1 MKNVLFPSIYLAVMA
16 IATFSGGCD
25 YATTPDINCVES
37 ASFEFIRTDTGNCSS
52 GCTYRFLATVVGGSD
67 LRYTWDFGDNS
78 TSDAAEPEHTYAQA
92 GTYQVSL
99 VIAQDAC
106 ANEVVPTKPL
116 TIGFPA
122 PVAKITTAQPAVY
135 TMPVTTVNFDAN
147 ASQNAVSYSWDF
159 GDGGTATGATA
170 SHAYARPDTFMVV
183 LKAVGQGGDQDR
195 DTIWVR
201 IEPKTFLLT
210 SDVAAGVFER
220 AVLTDEASDGS
231 FRAATSTSDALYLV
245 KISATGALQGSP
257 NLVDYPIGSAYING
271 AQNIF
276 CTRKTANGYILVGN
290 VENTLNPLD
299 INTDIYALTLKS
311 DFTVQNFPNPLFDN
325 IPGVGNGNE
334 TGRFVIERDGGYVIA
349 GDQDFGAGGPPKR
362 FYYMKLSGGLSK
374 VGNAMVRSETNTQE
388 QRRIYT
394 IANNGTGYVI
404 TGKKGAFTFFARLDA
419 DFNVIG
425 TERNLGNFIPSDMIA
440 LENNTY
446 LLIGTDG
453 ASGKV
458 FKLDASGNDLSG
470 WPVSLPNTVL
480 YKGLVTNKGRLA
492 LAGGISDGVAF
503 LPYLVQLKISDGAAA
518 VAPQTFPAGT
528 LSRRLYYLAQTRD
541 DGFILGGEDESG
553 STLFIR
559 TNHLGQLIQ

>member
-1 MKNVLFPSIYLAVMA
+1 MKNILFSGISLAV
-16 IATFSGGCD
+16 IATAILSGGCD
-25 YATTPDINCVES
+25 YATTPDLNCVES
-37 ASFEFIRTDTGNCSS
+37 ASFEIIRTDTGSCSS
-52 GCTYRFLATVVGGSD
+52 GCTYRFLATVVGGSG

-78 TSDAAEPEHTYAQA
+78 TSDAAEPEHTYANA
-92 GTYQVSL
+92 GTYAVSV

-106 ANEVVPTKPL
+106 SNLVVPTQTL

-135 TMPVTTVNFDAN
+135 TMPATTVNFDAA
-147 ASQNAVSYSWDF
+147 ASQNAVSYTWDF
-159 GDGGTATGATA
+159 GDGSTATGATA

-183 LKAVGQGGDQDR
+183 LKAGGQGGDQDR
-195 DTIWVR
+195 DTTWVR
-201 IEPKTFLLT
+201 IEPKTFLLA
-210 SDVAAGVFER
+210 SDIAAGAFER

-231 FRAATSTSDALYLV
+231 FRAAVSTSDLLYLV
-245 KISATGALQGSP
+245 KISQTGALQGSP
-257 NLVDYPIGSAYING
+257 SIVDYPVGSAHING

-276 CTRKTANGYILVGN
+276 CARKTSNGYILVGN

-299 INTDIYALTLKS
+299 VNTDIYALTLKT

-334 TGRFVIERDGGYVIA
+334 TGRFVIERDGGYVVA

-362 FYYMKLSGGLSK
+362 FYYMKLTSGLSK
-374 VGNAMVRSETNTQE
+374 VGNAVVRSETTTTE

-394 IANNGTGYVI
+394 IANNGAGYVVA
-404 TGKKGAFTFFARLDA
+404 GKKGGATFFARLDA
-419 DFNVIG
+419 DFNVVG

-458 FKLDASGNDLSG
+458 FKMDASGNDLSG

-492 LAGGISDGVAF
+492 LAGGISDGVSF
-503 LPYLVQLKISDGAAA
+503 LPYLAQLKISDGAAA
-518 VAPQTFPAGT
+518 VAPQTYPAGT